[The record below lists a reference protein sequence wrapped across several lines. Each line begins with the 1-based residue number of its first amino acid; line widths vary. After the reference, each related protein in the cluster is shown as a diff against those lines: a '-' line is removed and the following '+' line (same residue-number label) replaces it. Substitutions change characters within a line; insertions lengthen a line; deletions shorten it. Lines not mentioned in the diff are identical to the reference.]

1 MQFWD
6 QIPES
11 VRDLVDRIA
20 VRSRALHNRIHDILA
35 LNDLRSG
42 RAHPEGASEVE
53 LREFLEA
60 VAEPLTE
67 AAAKRRVRVAISSP
81 ILVFTTG
88 RHRLEVLVSNILAN
102 AISYSHEGGA
112 VEVVGAEEPE
122 AVVIRVSDH
131 GIGISAEALPHI
143 FEEYYRTP
151 EAAAFNKA
159 STGLGLAIV
168 KEAAQQVGA
177 RIAVTSE
184 RGQGTT
190 FTIRVPRAEHETS
203 MGEIKI

>member
-1 MQFWD
+1 
-6 QIPES
+6 
-11 VRDLVDRIA
+11 
-20 VRSRALHNRIHDILA
+20 
-35 LNDLRSG
+35 
-42 RAHPEGASEVE
+42 